1 MKTCRMMGNVN
12 RTDRLYGL
20 VEELRAVSPRPR
32 SARRLA
38 ERFEVSVRT
47 IERDLSAL
55 QEAGVPI
62 WAEPGRS
69 GGYVI
74 DASAT
79 LGPAGFTLDEALAVL
94 IGLGTLGRSP
104 FRQSARTA
112 ARKMLA
118 VMPEGEAA
126 RARALASRVHVL
138 ESEDEA
144 VVPAEFA
151 AALRADRVVRI
162 RYQDAE
168 GAESSR
174 DVEPLGSIGKD
185 GQWYLLAWCR
195 LRDGVRAFRGDR
207 MLSIEVTE
215 ERPPQRASAC
225 RRPRDPVRTV
235 AVGRRGL
242 ISRDFAKHRQDGV
255 AMPGE
260 AGVLIPSTSPKE
272 THAVRLHPHRD
283 R

>member
-1 MKTCRMMGNVN
+1 MN

-47 IERDLSAL
+47 IERDLAAL
-55 QEAGVPI
+55 QQSGLPI
-62 WAEPGRS
+62 WAEPGRT

-94 IGLGTLGRSP
+94 IGLGALRHSP

-118 VMPEGEAA
+118 VMPDRDAA
-126 RARALASRVHVL
+126 RASAFASRVHFL
-138 ESEDEA
+138 ESDEHTTA
-144 VVPAEFA
+144 PVEFA
-151 AALRADRVVRI
+151 EALRADRVVQL
-162 RYQDAE
+162 RYQDAG
-168 GAESSR
+168 GAESTR
-174 DVEPLGSIGKD
+174 DVEPLGSIEKD
-185 GQWYLLAWCR
+185 GQWYLIAWCR

-207 MLSIEVTE
+207 MLSVRVTD
-215 ERPPQRASAC
+215 ERPP
-225 RRPRDPVRTV
+225 VRTLR
-235 AVGRRGL
+235 AEDLAIQYGRLR
-242 ISRDFAKHRQDGV
+242 SVVDD
-255 AMPGE
+255 
-260 AGVLIPSTSPKE
+260 
-272 THAVRLHPHRD
+272 
-283 R
+283 